1 MKAQGKKFGVESNP
15 LSSDN
20 SNAKTTN
27 TANTV
32 AVKSTGMNLPQGQYS
47 MPVAR
52 EASLFITSPYGERVD
67 PINKSQK
74 QIHHGIDIRT
84 RKDDLL
90 ATENN
95 GKVIGVNNRTDTGG
109 GKTVTVEYVRD
120 DGSKTHV
127 QYMHL
132 SQINVQ
138 KGDTVNAGQK
148 LGVSGASGTRVT
160 GEHLHLGVIN
170 ISADNKKTWVNPAA
184 YLAEINQKA
193 T

>member
-1 MKAQGKKFGVESNP
+1 MGQRHQRRWLLLLLPIYVSTIVSVIESNDLHKYDQQVMQEMKAQGKKFGVESNP

-32 AVKSTGMNLPQGQYS
+32 AIKKYRYEPSTRSIQYAGS
-47 MPVAR
+47 SRSIFVYHF
-52 EASLFITSPYGERVD
+52 SLWRKELTLSI
-67 PINKSQK
+67 KSQK

-95 GKVIGVNNRTDTGG
+95 GKVIGVDNRTDTGG

-138 KGDTVNAGQK
+138 
-148 LGVSGASGTRVT
+148 RV
-160 GEHLHLGVIN
+160 IR
-170 ISADNKKTWVNPAA
+170 
-184 YLAEINQKA
+184 
-193 T
+193 

>member
-1 MKAQGKKFGVESNP
+1 MQEMKAQGKKFGVESNP

-32 AVKSTGMNLPQGQYS
+32 AIKSTGMNLPQGQYS

-67 PINKSQK
+67 PINKSQE

-95 GKVIGVNNRTDTGG
+95 GKVIGVDNRTDTGG

-138 KGDTVNAGQK
+138 
-148 LGVSGASGTRVT
+148 RV
-160 GEHLHLGVIN
+160 IR
-170 ISADNKKTWVNPAA
+170 
-184 YLAEINQKA
+184 
-193 T
+193 